1 MDETAHTVM
10 LVGGGE
16 GMGKLEDI
24 ANALERR
31 LSENDQIV
39 LICGKN
45 QRLASRLAERDW
57 RCKVCVRGFVT
68 NMADYMSACDCIITK
83 AGPGTIAEALI
94 CGLPIMLNG
103 FIPCQEAGNVSYVL
117 ENGVGAYDEDPE
129 AMAKIV
135 AGWFALDGEVLEE
148 MSKKA
153 RMLGRPEAT
162 FNIVRDLAG
171 MACGA

>member
-1 MDETAHTVM
+1 M
-10 LVGGGE
+10 
-16 GMGKLEDI
+16 
-24 ANALERR
+24 
-31 LSENDQIV
+31 

-45 QRLASRLAERDW
+45 AKLAQKLTAKKW
-57 RCKVCVRGFVT
+57 KTKVCVRGFVN
-68 NMADYMSACDCIITK
+68 NMSEYMSACDCIITK

-117 ENGVGAYDEDPE
+117 ENGVGAYDENPDK
-129 AMAKIV
+129 MASIV

-148 MSKKA
+148 MSRKA
-153 RMLGRPEAT
+153 KLLGRPEAT

-171 MACGA
+171 MACSEGV

>member
-1 MDETAHTVM
+1 MAVRAHSKCASSDTAAQPYILRRSVATPRFCAYCTKLETVM
-10 LVGGGE
+10 R
-16 GMGKLEDI
+16 KPI
-24 ANALERR
+24 ASAALP
-31 LSENDQIV
+31 SEKPRIS
-39 LICGKN
+39 IG
-45 QRLASRLAERDW
+45 ASPCVPKPPAVIAER
-57 RCKVCVRGFVT
+57 
-68 NMADYMSACDCIITK
+68 SS
-83 AGPGTIAEALI
+83 
-94 CGLPIMLNG
+94 
-103 FIPCQEAGNVSYVL
+103 GNVSYVL

-129 AMAKIV
+129 AMARIV